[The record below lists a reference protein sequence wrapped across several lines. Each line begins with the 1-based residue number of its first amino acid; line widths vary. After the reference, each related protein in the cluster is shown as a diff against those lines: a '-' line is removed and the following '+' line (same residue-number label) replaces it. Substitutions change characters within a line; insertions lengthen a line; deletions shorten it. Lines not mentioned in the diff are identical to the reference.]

1 MDSNRIV
8 GGIAAAEWK
17 VLSNKEDSAVFF
29 TQEQEGKPIILR
41 VYSREMPA
49 YEAVRQRPCAGL
61 PRIYDCRWENG
72 LFFVREQFI
81 DGISL
86 QEMIDGGEKMDVE
99 RALTLTARLCE
110 TLGKLHEIGFIH
122 RDVKPE
128 HVLMDAEG
136 ELFLIDLDAAMRIE
150 PQKANDTRLLGTT
163 GYAAPEQYGGMG
175 QTDERTDIYCLGVTL
190 YSMLTGYSPEKPPYK
205 IYHQQYWGENISC
218 EIKEVILKC
227 IQLEPDMRYQNC
239 KELSYAFS
247 QVDYKNHNF
256 LKTEKR
262 KVKKLIVFIVLLQI
276 SGMFSLGC
284 KGAAHFYK
292 EKAIA
297 VYIESAEK
305 SIDKKKAEQYY
316 KQALLLIPDEKAIY
330 QSLVKY
336 FIHPNNF
343 SVEDASILTSVVMTT
358 CKERTVLDI
367 FKENKRE
374 GYMEFCYE
382 VGLGY
387 FYDMGGVTGKSASEK
402 WFCDVVDL
410 LDNGKKKKTFDEGK
424 KKRVIAYANIAKYYN
439 TFLINGVDKSGERE
453 NKDFLDFYNELCI
466 LNQFKITE
474 RSSTSD
480 ISAAYLISKE
490 VAIEIANYADEF
502 LRMKEINREMLKKQ
516 LIKINGRM
524 RYFERAKKNGKELE
538 NLLQDAQRRV
548 EMADGFKYEGA
559 EGDEGGT

>member
-1 MDSNRIV
+1 M
-8 GGIAAAEWK
+8 
-17 VLSNKEDSAVFF
+17 
-29 TQEQEGKPIILR
+29 
-41 VYSREMPA
+41 
-49 YEAVRQRPCAGL
+49 
-61 PRIYDCRWENG
+61 
-72 LFFVREQFI
+72 
-81 DGISL
+81 
-86 QEMIDGGEKMDVE
+86 
-99 RALTLTARLCE
+99 
-110 TLGKLHEIGFIH
+110 
-122 RDVKPE
+122 
-128 HVLMDAEG
+128 
-136 ELFLIDLDAAMRIE
+136 
-150 PQKANDTRLLGTT
+150 
-163 GYAAPEQYGGMG
+163 
-175 QTDERTDIYCLGVTL
+175 
-190 YSMLTGYSPEKPPYK
+190 
-205 IYHQQYWGENISC
+205 
-218 EIKEVILKC
+218 
-227 IQLEPDMRYQNC
+227 
-239 KELSYAFS
+239 
-247 QVDYKNHNF
+247 
-256 LKTEKR
+256 
-262 KVKKLIVFIVLLQI
+262 
-276 SGMFSLGC
+276 
-284 KGAAHFYK
+284 
-292 EKAIA
+292 
-297 VYIESAEK
+297 
-305 SIDKKKAEQYY
+305 
-316 KQALLLIPDEKAIY
+316 LLIPDEKAIY

-336 FIHPNNF
+336 FIHTNNF

-358 CKERTVLDI
+358 CKEKTVLDI

-410 LDNGKKKKTFDEGK
+410 LDDGKKEKTFDEGK

-480 ISAAYLISKE
+480 SSAAYLISKE

-524 RYFERAKKNGKELE
+524 RYFEKTKKNGKELE

-548 EMADGFKYEGA
+548 EMADGFKYEGD